1 MLDSVQYREKPK
13 GAAGAIKSRL
23 ATTCANPLNLSPDAL
38 REFVEHGGTFCPAI
52 IRPTTNEKG
61 ALSHN
66 AAGFAAQQVFCVDID
81 NDEQATVDGK
91 KQKRRLP
98 DSEYIESAKALE
110 ICEACGVAPFMMYHS
125 FSSSPDL
132 EKYRICVVLPDPIT
146 DDTEREHVVSAFVS
160 MFGRATDSS
169 CTNAD
174 RIFFGSG
181 ADSVF
186 MFNPDA
192 VTQKSAFLDLWE
204 LTQQQKQSG
213 GAEPLDNIPDSPEL
227 DSPARS
233 APATAPPARDS
244 RFDADPATLL
254 NMIDPNGLTYS
265 EWQKITGAFI
275 NSGGRRSD
283 WDAWCSRYA
292 DNSTR
297 ENERVWNSSGK
308 SGKHGKATAGTLKR
322 SARAAAP
329 IEYENYMNSLKEA
342 QRAERKRARREAI
355 MEEFGKPLDRGS
367 DQGQASGGLDQTEG
381 TTADGKKVLPWYFYM
396 DDHDRIRVDP
406 AKLWQHIQRNET
418 FFWVTNSAMEGV
430 RRYFYNKKRGVY
442 ELMGDN
448 HIKGLIQEYISR
460 EAPSLVK
467 SRDVNEVFNLLT
479 NEATDPK
486 TGESRYKLDSY
497 LDNNE
502 NLVNFENG
510 FFDLRTWTMYQHQNS
525 IISTVQLP
533 LSFDPS
539 RTYTLDD
546 APTFRNYLQ
555 DLTEGDQQKQQLL
568 LEYMGAALSN
578 IPGYRFKSA
587 LFLVGDPNAGK
598 SQIILLICKLLGLP
612 NTAKVNFSELCE
624 RFQSGT
630 IYGKRLVH
638 DPDMK
643 VKQKAA
649 DTSLFKNVTG
659 GDPIQIEFKGLNPF
673 TTIHRGYFL
682 FASND
687 FPKWSGGTDEAM
699 YNRMLVIECRNPIPV
714 NKRDPQL
721 LDKMYSERQA
731 IVSIAFQALCGA
743 VQRGYRFTR
752 PAALDQTLQQLRCE
766 NCPSIDFF
774 ETQCIQ
780 YDDAATNEKHR
791 IRTRTLHEAFAKW
804 CKTNSPSAYIP
815 TSREFYRDIL
825 KYLHLPDGSLKK
837 CIHGNYFYTF
847 TLTPDAKEELG
858 YFDSIE

>member
-1 MLDSVQYREKPK
+1 MQFPIMLDSVQYREKPK

-66 AAGFAAQQVFCVDID
+66 AAGFTAQQVFCVDID
-81 NDEQATVDGK
+81 NDEQVTVDGK

-98 DSEYIESAKALE
+98 DGEYIESTKALE

-125 FSSSPDL
+125 FSSSPDI
-132 EKYRICVVLPDPIT
+132 EKYRICAVLPDPIT

-160 MFGRATDSS
+160 MFGRATDSR

-204 LTQQQKQSG
+204 LAKQQQQSG
-213 GAEPLDNIPDSPEL
+213 GAEPLDTITDTAPA
-227 DSPARS
+227 PARS
-233 APATAPPARDS
+233 APTAAPPARDS

-275 NSGGRRSD
+275 NSGGSRSD

-329 IEYENYMNSLKEA
+329 TEYENYMNSLKEA

-355 MEEFGKPLDRGS
+355 MEEFGKPLDSGS
-367 DQGQASGGLDQTEG
+367 DPAQASGGPDQTEG

-406 AKLWQHIQRNET
+406 AKLWQHIKKHECY
-418 FFWVTNSAMEGV
+418 FWVGNGSTDGA
-430 RRYFYNKKRGVY
+430 RRYFYNERRGVY
-442 ELMGDN
+442 EFMGDSR
-448 HIKGLIQEYISR
+448 IKGKIQSYISDH
-460 EAPSLVK
+460 APTLVK
-467 SRDVNEVFNLLT
+467 SRDVNEVFNLIT
-479 NEATDPK
+479 NEDCFQP
-486 TGESRYKLDSY
+486 DSY
-497 LDNNE
+497 LDSTE
-502 NLVNFENG
+502 HFVNFENG
-510 FFDLRTWTMYQHQNS
+510 FFDLRTRKMYPHQKS
-525 IISTVQLP
+525 VISTVQLP

-546 APTFRNYLQ
+546 APTFKHYLE
-555 DLTEGDQQKQQLL
+555 DLTEGDTEKQLLL

-587 LFLVGDPNAGK
+587 LFLVGAPDAGK
-598 SQIILLICKLLGLP
+598 SQIILLICELLGLA
-612 NTAKVNFSELCE
+612 NIAKVNFSDLSE
-624 RFQSGT
+624 RFQTGT
-630 IYGKRLVH
+630 IYGKRLVC

-643 VKQKAA
+643 VRQRAS

-687 FPKWSGGTDEAM
+687 MPRWSGGTDEAM
-699 YNRMLVIECRNPIPV
+699 YNRMLVIECKNTIPV
-714 NKRDPQL
+714 EKRDPQL
-721 LDKMYSERQA
+721 LDKMYKERQA
-731 IVSIAFQALCGA
+731 IVYLAFCALVGA
-743 VQRGYRFTR
+743 VRRGYRFTR
-752 PAALDQTLQQLRCE
+752 PAALEQTLREIRRE

-774 ETQCIQ
+774 DTQCIR
-780 YDDAATNEKHR
+780 YDDDDTKHR
-791 IRTRTLHEAFAKW
+791 TKTTTMHQAFAKW
-804 CKTNSPSAYIP
+804 CKTNSPSGYIP
-815 TSREFYRDIL
+815 TAKEFYRDIL
-825 KYLHLPDGSLKK
+825 KYLHLPDGSLKRCVK
-837 CIHGNYFYTF
+837 GVWHYTF
-847 TLTPDAKEELG
+847 TLTPNAKEELG